1 MVLYHKEFSNYL
13 LNIYYIAL
21 GTRREI
27 YEGIQAC
34 EACIYLWG
42 SVFTDAIC
50 VGLIFRKEN
59 IIFNN
64 YSDSPIVSTIIDVI
78 HRILG
83 NYGPSCGSLSAS
95 NRI

>member
-1 MVLYHKEFSNYL
+1 MLLGLGGKFTKVL
-13 LNIYYIAL
+13 
-21 GTRREI
+21 
-27 YEGIQAC
+27 QAC